1 MRICPF
7 LVAGRSMQAGP
18 AVPVS
23 PASSFATP
31 DLDAIL
37 QSSPVVSQD
46 VVPAAGCAPV
56 QLSSAECLGE
66 TCRFFHAGGCRF
78 DALFEAQSAPARRA
92 GAGDEAPAAE
102 AGSPAGID
110 AAMLE
115 EVWSLQRESLRE
127 TLGGLRKLESA
138 QAALQAEVASQV
150 ETQVDR
156 VAAVVGTVQS
166 QVGQVGAQVGR
177 VESSVDR
184 VASDV
189 AAVPDRVGQV
199 ATRVERV
206 DTQVGQVDG
215 RVAQVGTQVGKVDAR
230 VAQVESLVAGVESQV
245 KRVASQVSAVEGGV
259 GRVEAELGQVRAQIE
274 QLATRVEAVGQ
285 AAAASPE
292 LLDLVGRHFET
303 LERDV
308 RQIET
313 GVRTGLGD
321 SLRAAVEESQTAA
334 QKALAATQQ
343 AVATSEVGL
352 RAAVEALQAAVR
364 AALQESQSSV
374 RSSITESHT
383 QLGKLVASATNETR
397 AQLER
402 VLTKLLEELGPV
414 REARTHI
421 EGAVDGLL
429 RETREVA
436 TLARRVESSQV
447 LTHELLDE
455 QRQVAARVDARERR
469 ERARQVNNA
478 GVLSYHQGSYDTS
491 VERFKQATELDPT
504 LSEAFNNL
512 GLSYT
517 EMGRDEE
524 ASIAFQR
531 ALELDPSAGHVYNNL
546 GYLHYRKGELNTAVE
561 MYQRAIQRGADT
573 SAAYANLA
581 NAYYRL
587 KRTEQ
592 AVAAWR
598 RALEIDP
605 SNHKAATA
613 LERLGLEVRTPS
625 RPV

>member
-1 MRICPF
+1 MKICPF
-7 LVAGRSMQAGP
+7 LVAGQSMQAGP
-18 AVPVS
+18 AVS
-23 PASSFATP
+23 IAPANSFATP

-46 VVPAAGCAPV
+46 VVPAAGFGTLSVDAGATSGDAAQRV
-56 QLSSAECLGE
+56 QCLGE

-78 DALFEAQSAPARRA
+78 DALFEAQVVTARAAAGGA
-92 GAGDEAPAAE
+92 GAIESGETGSTDGGDAT
-102 AGSPAGID
+102 
-110 AAMLE
+110 MLE

-138 QAALQAEVASQV
+138 QAALQADVASQV
-150 ETQVDR
+150 ESQVDR
-156 VAAVVGTVQS
+156 VAAVVGAVQS
-166 QVGQVGAQVGR
+166 QVGQVGSQVGR
-177 VESSVDR
+177 VESCVDR
-184 VASDV
+184 VASGV
-189 AAVPDRVGQV
+189 AGVTGRVDQV
-199 ATRVERV
+199 ATQVTQASSTVGKVE
-206 DTQVGQVDG
+206 TQVGQVDG
-215 RVAQVGTQVGKVDAR
+215 RVVQVGTQVGKVDAR

-245 KRVASQVSAVEGGV
+245 KRVESQVTSVQGGV
-259 GRVEAELGQVRAQIE
+259 GRVESDLRQVRSQLE
-274 QLATRVEAVGQ
+274 QLAARVETVGQ
-285 AAAASPE
+285 AAASSPE
-292 LLDLVGRHFET
+292 LLDLVGRHFEV

-313 GVRTGLGD
+313 AVRAGLGE
-321 SLRAAVEESQTAA
+321 SLRAAVDT
-334 QKALAATQQ
+334 
-343 AVATSEVGL
+343 
-352 RAAVEALQAAVR
+352 LQSAVR
-364 AALQESQSSV
+364 SALQESQSAV
-374 RSSITESHT
+374 RSNITESQT

-397 AQLER
+397 AQIER

-414 REARTHI
+414 RDARGHI
-421 EGAVDGLL
+421 ESAVDGLV

-504 LSEAFNNL
+504 LSEAYNNL

-531 ALELDPSAGHVYNNL
+531 SLELDPSAGHVYNNL
-546 GYLHYRKGELNTAVE
+546 GYLHYRKGDLSTAVE

-613 LERLGLEVRTPS
+613 LERLGLDVRPPS
-625 RPV
+625 RPA